1 MIKKVGNK
9 YHVYSEAGK
18 PFGTYS
24 TLEEAKKRL
33 QQMETFKHMAKKGS
47 K

>member
-1 MIKKVGNK
+1 MIKKIGTK

-18 PFGTYS
+18 PFGTYN

-33 QQMETFKHMAKKGS
+33 QQMEAYKYMAKKGS